1 MSQGI
6 LYRTRCY
13 LSGHMEYAEGRGW
26 RNIVKSDLSDTNI
39 IFLDP
44 YHKPFVTSLPEDE
57 DTRKDLML
65 RRDSGTEA
73 DFEYLNDYFREV
85 RSDDL
90 RLCDIADFAIV
101 HIIPNVASWGTAEEL
116 TTLNRMKKPIFLS
129 VEGGKSK
136 CPLWI
141 LGMLKHSYIY
151 NNVDEIITTLR
162 RINNQEI
169 KIDSKRWRLLNPA
182 IR

>member
-1 MSQGI
+1 MSQGV

-13 LSGHMEYAEGRGW
+13 LSGHMEYADGRGW
-26 RNIVKSDLSDTNI
+26 REDVKTQLADTKI

-44 YHKPFVTSLPEDE
+44 YHKPFATSFPEDE
-57 DTRKDLML
+57 GTRKGLAS
-65 RRDSGTEA
+65 RRESGTIE
-73 DFEYLNDYFREV
+73 DYEFLNEYFREV

-101 HIIPNVASWGTAEEL
+101 HIIPSIASWGTAEEL
-116 TTLNRMKKPIFLS
+116 TTLNRMKKPIFVS
-129 VEGGKSK
+129 IEGGKNK

-141 LGMLKHSYIY
+141 LGMLNHKYIY
-151 NNVDEIITTLR
+151 NNVGEVISMLR
-162 RINNQEI
+162 RIDNREI
-169 KIDSKRWRLLNPA
+169 NIDSKRWRLLNPE

>member
-1 MSQGI
+1 MTQGI
-6 LYRTRCY
+6 LTRTRSY
-13 LSGHMEYAEGRGW
+13 LSGHMEFADGRAW
-26 RNIVKSDLSDTNI
+26 REDVKRELADTGI

-44 YHKPFVTSLPEDE
+44 YHKPFANSLPED
-57 DTRKDLML
+57 DASRKML
-65 RRDSGTEA
+65 QLRKESGTPE
-73 DFEYLNDYFREV
+73 DFDFLNTYFRQV

-101 HIIPNVASWGTAEEL
+101 HIIPHIASWGTAEEL

-129 VEGGKSK
+129 VEGGRTK

-141 LGMLKHSYIY
+141 LGMLKHNYIY
-151 NNVDEIITTLR
+151 NNVDEVIAMLR
-162 RINNQEI
+162 RIHKQEI
-169 KIDSKRWRLLNPA
+169 KIDSTRWRLLNPE